1 MRKAKNLQT
10 EADLISTIQVA
21 PTAFSGFA
29 IGIIAVNLIYP
40 KIPGNVANATT
51 FAFPVLY
58 EVVDFE
64 IEQLFEGSKQI
75 QEQVIDA
82 AKKLEKQGVRAIVGA
97 CGYFGHF
104 QEDRKSVV

>member
-10 EADLISTIQVA
+10 EADLTSTIQVA

-82 AKKLEKQGVRAIVGA
+82 AKKLEKQGVRAIVGHA
-97 CGYFGHF
+97 VILDIFKK
-104 QEDRKSVV
+104 QSQKL